1 MAWSRYFKIIV
12 DAQMEK
18 KMWIWTDEPNKII
31 GRMHT
36 TTTSTT
42 IILYW
47 RWKAYR
53 KYGFFSIHFVQF
65 HRDTLVQPLEF
76 SSVKEIYVT
85 VYCDR
90 SGNNST
96 TDRLITFFCEFP
108 FFFCA
113 LLSVLCKV
121 YTDQI
126 RARMSSNVM
135 TISTLCVF
143 TFWLFIFSTWSLCGL
158 NLFT

>member
-36 TTTSTT
+36 KTTSTT

-108 FFFCA
+108 FFFLRFAFCA
-113 LLSVLCKV
+113 MQSLYRSNTRANVIKRNDYFHVMCVYVL
-121 YTDQI
+121 
-126 RARMSSNVM
+126 
-135 TISTLCVF
+135 TIYF
-143 TFWLFIFSTWSLCGL
+143 
-158 NLFT
+158 